1 MIAELYF
8 RRGSR
13 KATGLKH
20 VPSKSWPHKWLER
33 VPMGLL
39 DGLILFAAGK
49 AAYGSFPADS
59 THHRFNR
66 YALADH
72 ARGKR
77 WVADTC
83 KHHVQVSP
91 DGKVL
96 ASMVTDGNGA
106 DTAMFGKPCAK
117 IPDGSG
123 AALSGGTAPTAPR
136 PTARRQRPRAGTRT
150 LSPIRAI
157 PATGPTP
164 P

>member
-1 MIAELYF
+1 MMAELYF

-72 ARGKR
+72 AGGKR

-123 AALSGGTAPTAPR
+123 AALGGGGG
-136 PTARRQRPRAGTRT
+136 RRLLLLAQLQGGNGQGQG
-150 LSPIRAI
+150 LVL
-157 PATGPTP
+157 
-164 P
+164 